1 MITDP
6 YLFLHLSTFLQL
18 RDFVNLAQTSRQYTG
33 DPLITDEISKRLYT
47 STSVNFVSFTNS
59 IRLSLTHMYNFQMET
74 CLVFTLQSPL
84 PLYEIQNDLP
94 TMYKQMRFYFCIPG
108 WDYEWS
114 GNILCDNDITDLKY
128 TDFVY
133 NVTKSAFGSVDL
145 VLYRDE
151 DHLFVR
157 EIRFKYTRKT
167 KGILK
172 KMRWK
177 QVAYQVS
184 ALTATVYIAYCEKQ
198 AGRIATMVVALLTAM
213 YISDGVEN
221 NVRLT
226 PHQNN
231 I

>member
-1 MITDP
+1 M
-6 YLFLHLSTFLQL
+6 
-18 RDFVNLAQTSRQYTG
+18 
-33 DPLITDEISKRLYT
+33 
-47 STSVNFVSFTNS
+47 
-59 IRLSLTHMYNFQMET
+59 
-74 CLVFTLQSPL
+74 SPV
-84 PLYEIQNDLP
+84 PLYAIHPDIP
-94 TMYKQMRFYFCIPG
+94 TMYKQVRLYFCIPG

-167 KGILK
+167 KSILK
-172 KMRWK
+172 NLYWK
-177 QVAYQVS
+177 QVAYRLS
-184 ALTATVYIAYCEKQ
+184 ALTTTVYIAYCEKL
-198 AGRIATMVVALLTAM
+198 AGRIATMVVALLIAI
-213 YISDGVEN
+213 YISDGVES

-226 PHQNN
+226 PQSNN

>member
-1 MITDP
+1 
-6 YLFLHLSTFLQL
+6 
-18 RDFVNLAQTSRQYTG
+18 
-33 DPLITDEISKRLYT
+33 
-47 STSVNFVSFTNS
+47 
-59 IRLSLTHMYNFQMET
+59 
-74 CLVFTLQSPL
+74 
-84 PLYEIQNDLP
+84 
-94 TMYKQMRFYFCIPG
+94 MYKQVRLYFCIPG

-114 GNILCDNDITDLKY
+114 GNILCDNDMTDLKY

-133 NVTKSAFGSVDL
+133 PATKSAFGSVDL

-167 KGILK
+167 KSILK
-172 KMRWK
+172 NLYWK

-184 ALTATVYIAYCEKQ
+184 ALTATVYIAYCEKL
-198 AGRIATMVVALLTAM
+198 AGRIATMVVALLTAI
-213 YISDGVEN
+213 YISDGVES

-226 PHQNN
+226 PQPNN